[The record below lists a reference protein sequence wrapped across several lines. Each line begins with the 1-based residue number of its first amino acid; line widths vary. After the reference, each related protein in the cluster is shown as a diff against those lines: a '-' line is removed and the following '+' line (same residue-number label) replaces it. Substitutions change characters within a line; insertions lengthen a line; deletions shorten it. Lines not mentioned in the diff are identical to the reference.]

1 MRVSTFEEL
10 QAEFLGRVSHIVYA
24 NMATIDTHDRPRSRI
39 VHPIWEG
46 ATGWIVSWPATP
58 KSKHLAHNP
67 HVSLAYIKDIEK
79 PVYVE
84 CTAEW
89 AHDRAEKLRV
99 WNVIKAAPPPMGFD
113 PEPVFGTIDHIHFG
127 LLKLTP
133 SRVELYTLRG
143 DPIIWQQREMQAAPG
158 NRSGLDAN

>member
-1 MRVSTFEEL
+1 MEVPTFAEM
-10 QAEFLGRVSHIVYA
+10 QAEFLERVSQAVYA
-24 NMATIDTHDRPRSRI
+24 SMATIDTKDRPRSRI

-46 ATGWIVSWPATP
+46 VTGWIVSWPETL
-58 KSKHLAHNP
+58 KSKHLARNP

-89 AHDRAEKLRV
+89 IHDRAEKWRV
-99 WNVIKAAPPPMGFD
+99 WDVIKMAPAPMGFD
-113 PEPVFGTIDHIHFG
+113 PEPIFGTIDHIHFG

-133 SRVELYTLRG
+133 WRIELYTLRG
-143 DPIIWQQREMQAAPG
+143 EPVVWRA
-158 NRSGLDAN
+158 R

>member
-1 MRVSTFEEL
+1 MRVSSFEEL
-10 QAEFLGRVSHIVYA
+10 QAEFLVRVVPIVYA
-24 NMATIDTHDRPRSRI
+24 NMATIDTKNRLRSRI

-46 ATGWIVSWPATP
+46 STGWIVSWPATP

-89 AHDRAEKLRV
+89 KHDRAEKLRV
-99 WNVIKAAPPPMGFD
+99 WDVIKNAPPPMGFD
-113 PEPVFGTIDHIHFG
+113 PESHYQNIDHIHFG

-133 SRVELYTLRG
+133 WRIELYTLRG
-143 DPIIWQQREMQAAPG
+143 EPIIWQT
-158 NRSGLDAN
+158 D